1 MYNVTT
7 RGISNSTSPRD
18 EQWSACLACAIVERR
33 RQYQNISRSS
43 ICEGCFDRYCWDGAD
58 TSGMGAN
65 AAANP
70 DEVFTDAAYS
80 LKGDSNMIK
89 VAVAGLVAATAALLS
104 L

>member
-1 MYNVTT
+1 MYTVTT

-18 EQWSACLACAIVERR
+18 EQWPACFACAIVERR

-43 ICEGCFDRYCWDGAD
+43 ICEGCFDRYCWDAAD
-58 TSGMGAN
+58 TSGVGAN

-70 DEVFTDAAYS
+70 NEVFTDAAFS
-80 LKGDSNMIK
+80 FKGDSSKIRR
-89 VAVAGLVAATAALLS
+89 AVAGMAAATAALMS